1 MTRRPGLLG
10 VALLL
15 GWAALQGQATP
26 PAGATVGGRLASPA
40 LGVTKR
46 YLVHLPPSYAT
57 HPGRIYPVIYLLHGL
72 TGTEAD
78 WLTRGDLAAIADSL
92 VASGG
97 PEVIYVMPDGDNGWW
112 SNWAATLT
120 GADCLTDPAI
130 AESAATFCV
139 ARAAYG
145 DYLADD
151 LVRHVDAT
159 LRTIADRGHRGVAG
173 ISMGGTGALTLGL
186 TRPDRFA
193 AIVALSAPASP
204 LRVGTGEASVSS
216 LPEWESARGRPLNPP
231 WRARWGADTGTWW
244 RHDPARAA
252 RRLAAD
258 AAPRPRILIEVGTD
272 DPYLTENRVLAAELD
287 RLGIAHRYA
296 ESSGAHDWQF
306 WRGRVPAALAWL
318 AEAVSR

>member
-1 MTRRPGLLG
+1 MTPRPGLLG
-10 VALLL
+10 CAVLL
-15 GWAALQGQATP
+15 GWSALQGQAAA
-26 PAGATVGGRLASPA
+26 PAGTTAGGQLASPA
-40 LGVTKR
+40 LGVAKR

-57 HPGRIYPVIYLLHGL
+57 HPRRSYPVIYLLHGL

-78 WLTRGDLAAIADSL
+78 WLTRGDLATIADSL

-97 PEVIYVMPDGDNGWW
+97 PEVIFVMPDGDNGWW

-151 LVRHVDAT
+151 LVHHVDAT
-159 LRTIADRGHRGVAG
+159 LRTIADRSHRGIAG
-173 ISMGGTGALTLGL
+173 ISVGGTGAMTLGL

-193 AIVALSAPASP
+193 AIVAFSAPASP
-204 LRVGTGEASVSS
+204 LQVGATAAVTS
-216 LPEWESARGRPLNPP
+216 LPAWEAARGRPLNPP

-252 RRLAAD
+252 RRLVAA

-272 DPYLTENRVLAAELD
+272 DPYLTENRVLVAELG

-306 WRGRVPAALAWL
+306 WRRRIPAALAWL
-318 AEAVSR
+318 AKTVSR